1 MRRSFDT
8 TRAACVAAGITILMA
23 SFTALHAQQPAAP
36 APAPASQKPLVPL
49 ATNTI
54 AANPDPYYG
63 EGVTVMAAV
72 GDVLSKSAF
81 SVDQRHVGQT
91 TGKAAKGPTDV
102 LVIAPTLNSA
112 VTHDSYVTVVGE
124 LVKFDPATI
133 AKKAKDYKLD
143 LPPEAIAKYTGRPA
157 VLATAVIDEK
167 FVDLAKKPLPPMTAD
182 DVTLSKVMKQVG
194 PAFTALRT
202 GIDGANSDAATKNA
216 AVLKQSFAE
225 TETFWKSKNK
235 TDALEW
241 AADARKQVD
250 LIDHAVAAGKFDD
263 AKAPAAALATKCAS
277 CHGAYRERLED
288 GTFRI
293 KLAAK

>member
-1 MRRSFDT
+1 MRRSFDR

-23 SFTALHAQQPAAP
+23 SFATLDAQQPPAP
-36 APAPASQKPLVPL
+36 APATPAAASQKPLVPL

-81 SVDQRHVGQT
+81 SVDQRPLGQT

-143 LPPEAIAKYTGRPA
+143 
-157 VLATAVIDEK
+157 
-167 FVDLAKKPLPPMTAD
+167 
-182 DVTLSKVMKQVG
+182 
-194 PAFTALRT
+194 
-202 GIDGANSDAATKNA
+202 
-216 AVLKQSFAE
+216 
-225 TETFWKSKNK
+225 
-235 TDALEW
+235 
-241 AADARKQVD
+241 
-250 LIDHAVAAGKFDD
+250 
-263 AKAPAAALATKCAS
+263 
-277 CHGAYRERLED
+277 
-288 GTFRI
+288 
-293 KLAAK
+293 